1 MTSKKPM
8 KKPALFSAAEFDAS
22 LTRQWQRFGLQ
33 SAREM
38 TPYQWWI
45 AVSAAVNEQVA
56 ARRADGQLP
65 AVLHFVGRCGQHRH
79 FRAFAGRRHPEQ
91 RPSSADRRGTGLF
104 SDQRDVFPQDYCD
117 FRNLEG
123 LRHERGLLSG
133 LTDLD

>member
-56 ARRADGQLP
+56 ARRADGQLR
-65 AVLHFVGRCGQHRH
+65 AASGADRHVNYLSLEFLVGRLTLNNLISLDCVDVVREVVSQYGRELNDLLEQEVDPGQIG
-79 FRAFAGRRHPEQ
+79 RASCR
-91 RPSSADRRGTGLF
+91 
-104 SDQRDVFPQDYCD
+104 
-117 FRNLEG
+117 
-123 LRHERGLLSG
+123 ERV
-133 LTDLD
+133 